1 MSAHA
6 PDRLPGGLPGGPD
19 NLPGGLPDEPSA
31 TLAAKLADK
40 LRDALGSRLARDSL
54 TVFTLTG
61 LGRAVALGKE
71 VLVAALFGVS
81 GLLDAYVL
89 ALLVP
94 SFLANILGGSFSA
107 VLVPALG
114 KAAAAPQ
121 GAQRAGQLLG
131 RALAAQALLTGA
143 AMLALAAL
151 PTPALQALAPGAT
164 PERLALIKTMQ
175 LALLPLCAC
184 SSLAHVLGA
193 SLNYQ
198 GDFKS
203 PPLLAML
210 GALATILTLAL
221 LHGPLGAQALVAG
234 ANIGAGL
241 ECAGLAWLARR
252 SWGPVF
258 RGLRWRAL
266 RAETSGLVRNWALLA
281 LGTSLIGLSPFIDNA
296 IASTLGEGSV
306 SALSYAWKLPSGLAG
321 LLGLTLS
328 TVLLPY
334 FTGIVHGA
342 DARELPALC
351 RRIVKRLALLTA
363 PLAVAGIAA
372 SPYFVSLL
380 FQRGRFDAQ
389 AAELVSVIQA
399 CYFAQLPFYLLAIAA
414 ARMLQAL
421 SRLRFLLF
429 LQAGLLAV
437 NALTSLALSR
447 VFGPAG
453 IAVSSTIMYAL
464 CAAISLHAVLRTSR
478 PEGGQRGRA
487 PQGSVS

>member
-1 MSAHA
+1 MSVDAGPPA
-6 PDRLPGGLPGGPD
+6 GPTSGLTA
-19 NLPGGLPDEPSA
+19 GLIGK
-31 TLAAKLADK
+31 LAAKLRAAFD
-40 LRDALGSRLARDSL
+40 SRLAQDSL

-81 GLLDAYVL
+81 GQLDAYVL

-94 SFLANILGGSFSA
+94 SFLANLLGGSFSA
-107 VLVPALG
+107 VLIPALG
-114 KAAAAPQ
+114 KAAAGTQ
-121 GAQRAGQLLG
+121 GAQHARQLLG
-131 RALAAQALLTGA
+131 RALAAQALLMGA
-143 AMLALAAL
+143 ALLALAAL
-151 PTPALQALAPGAT
+151 PAPALQALAPGAT
-164 PERLALIKTMQ
+164 PERLDLIKTMQ
-175 LALLPLCAC
+175 LALLPMCAC
-184 SSLAHVLGA
+184 SSLIHVLGA

-203 PPLLAML
+203 PPLLAIL
-210 GALATILTLAL
+210 GALATILAIAL
-221 LHGPLGAQALVAG
+221 LHQALGVQALVAG
-234 ANIGAGL
+234 VNIGAGL
-241 ECAGLAWLARR
+241 ECALLAWLARR

-258 RGLRWRAL
+258 RGLRWGAL
-266 RAETSGLVRNWALLA
+266 WSETSALVRNWAMLA
-281 LGTSLIGLSPFIDNA
+281 LGASLLGLSPFIDNA

-342 DARELPALC
+342 EARELPALC
-351 RRIVKRLALLTA
+351 RRMVKRLALLSA

-372 SPYFVSLL
+372 SPYLVSLL

-447 VFGPAG
+447 VLGPAG

-464 CAAISLHAVLRTSR
+464 CAAISLYAVLRH
-478 PEGGQRGRA
+478 GRTQETA
-487 PQGSVS
+487 

>member
-1 MSAHA
+1 MSVDAGPPA
-6 PDRLPGGLPGGPD
+6 GPTSGLAA
-19 NLPGGLPDEPSA
+19 GLIGK
-31 TLAAKLADK
+31 LAAKLRAAFD
-40 LRDALGSRLARDSL
+40 SRLAQDSL

-81 GLLDAYVL
+81 GQLDAYVL

-94 SFLANILGGSFSA
+94 SFLANLLGGSFSA
-107 VLVPALG
+107 VLIPALG
-114 KAAAAPQ
+114 KAAAGTQ
-121 GAQRAGQLLG
+121 GAQHARQLLG
-131 RALAAQALLTGA
+131 RALAAQALLMGA
-143 AMLALAAL
+143 ALLALAAL
-151 PTPALQALAPGAT
+151 PTPVLQALAPGAT
-164 PERLALIKTMQ
+164 PERLDLIKTMQ
-175 LALLPLCAC
+175 LALLPMCAC
-184 SSLAHVLGA
+184 SSLIHVLGA

-203 PPLLAML
+203 PPLLAIL
-210 GALATILTLAL
+210 GALATILAIAL
-221 LHGPLGAQALVAG
+221 LHQALGVQALVAG
-234 ANIGAGL
+234 VNIGAGL
-241 ECAGLAWLARR
+241 ECALLAWLARR

-258 RGLRWRAL
+258 RGLRWGAL
-266 RAETSGLVRNWALLA
+266 WSETSALVRNWAMLA
-281 LGTSLIGLSPFIDNA
+281 LGASLLGLSPFIDNA

-342 DARELPALC
+342 EARELPALC
-351 RRIVKRLALLTA
+351 RRMVKRLALLSA

-372 SPYFVSLL
+372 SPYLVSLL

-447 VFGPAG
+447 VLGPAG

-464 CAAISLHAVLRTSR
+464 CAAISLNAVLRH
-478 PEGGQRGRA
+478 GRTQETA
-487 PQGSVS
+487 